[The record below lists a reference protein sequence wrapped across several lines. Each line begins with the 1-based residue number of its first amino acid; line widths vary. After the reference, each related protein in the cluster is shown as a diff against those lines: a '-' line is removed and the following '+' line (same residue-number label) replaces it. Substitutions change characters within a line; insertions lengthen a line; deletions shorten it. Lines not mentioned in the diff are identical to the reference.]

1 MQKIKLSSNYIC
13 PIRGLAGFE
22 PPEHERLGE
31 AARISGELGLER
43 LSIPVLE
50 GAMVSS
56 ARTKIAYLD
65 GMVQALDRM
74 EEMGMEA
81 WLIAPARRVM
91 GIDWVPPYLIK
102 GSIDTKGPRVFI
114 DNKVRQVQPYNW
126 WKDLSIIEKRIRIF
140 RDIMSALS
148 GHPAI
153 TGWIIMDR
161 ALEWPRPEPG
171 EVEWVYQSCL
181 SEIRDRD
188 EEIPIYAGLGWSE
201 LLQPEMALSL
211 IHRLDGIRI
220 SGLDIKPQSLKLDQ
234 GLAVE
239 LQLAAYLGGLS
250 GWLFDISIEVETGWS
265 RFQEADEDEILEAA
279 EKLAEMGISGLGWS
293 SLVDPERSLLNYPPW
308 NLEAGLNQMG
318 LLHPDLE
325 PKEWVEDLIDEMKK
339 TKVFE
344 NPYGFI
350 DIDQKEYLEDP
361 QTHFIRLWD
370 HFREFIN

>member
-1 MQKIKLSSNYIC
+1 
-13 PIRGLAGFE
+13 
-22 PPEHERLGE
+22 
-31 AARISGELGLER
+31 
-43 LSIPVLE
+43 
-50 GAMVSS
+50 
-56 ARTKIAYLD
+56 
-65 GMVQALDRM
+65 
-74 EEMGMEA
+74 
-81 WLIAPARRVM
+81 LIAPARRVM

-102 GSIDTKGPRVFI
+102 GSIDPKGPRVFI

-126 WKDLSIIEKRIRIF
+126 WKDFSIIEKRIGIF
-140 RDIMSALS
+140 RDIMSALN

-171 EVEWVYQSCL
+171 EIEWIYQSYL

-188 EEIPIYAGLGWSE
+188 EEVPIYTGLGWSE
-201 LLQPEMALSL
+201 LLQPEMAISF
-211 IHRLDGIRI
+211 IHKLDGIRL
-220 SGLDIKPQSLKLDQ
+220 SGLDIKPQYLKIAQRLDN
-234 GLAVE
+234 E

-250 GWLFDISIEVETGWS
+250 SWLFDTSVEVEAGWS
-265 RFQEADEDEILEAA
+265 MFQEADEDEILEAA

-308 NLEAGLNQMG
+308 NLEAGLNQAG
-318 LLHPDLE
+318 LLHPNLE

-370 HFREFIN
+370 HFREFIS